1 MSDCRQEIEKLT
13 IDKQEKKERL
23 NNQQKTLANLSQTN
37 QDKKRMDLER
47 NYLTD
52 KVLEQ
57 NMSNEIDNLHKQR
70 SELQDRTK
78 LLKHTRD
85 RQKQLFSDIAKV
97 EEDLENWQRVNEQPD
112 ASTHTETHTHKLRL

>member
-37 QDKKRMDLER
+37 QDKKRMDLEC
-47 NYLTD
+47 NYLSD

-57 NMSNEIDNLHKQR
+57 NMANEIDNLHKQR

-85 RQKQLFSDIAKV
+85 RQTQLFSDIAKV
-97 EEDLENWQRVNEQPD
+97 EEDLENWQSVNEEKLVG
-112 ASTHTETHTHKLRL
+112 HTLLPSLRLT

>member
-57 NMSNEIDNLHKQR
+57 NMANEIDNLHKQR

-97 EEDLENWQRVNEQPD
+97 EEDLENWQRVNEEKLVG
-112 ASTHTETHTHKLRL
+112 HTLLPSLKLT

>member
-37 QDKKRMDLER
+37 QDKKRMDLEC

-57 NMSNEIDNLHKQR
+57 NMANEIDNLHKQK
-70 SELQDRTK
+70 SEIHDRTK

-85 RQKQLFSDIAKV
+85 RQKQLFSDISKV
-97 EEDLENWQRVNEQPD
+97 EEDLENWQCVNEEKLVG
-112 ASTHTETHTHKLRL
+112 HTLLPSLRLT